1 MVPAEDAGTGGQ
13 TAAEGCE
20 QQKVAVPDFPGL
32 HRFRQREGGRG
43 RGGVAGMVDVDAV
56 AQAVD
61 ILQQV
66 SLIPTKELSSII
78 KDSQA
83 QQLRI
88 GGMEAEHVPVQITFG
103 DAE

>member
-1 MVPAEDAGTGGQ
+1 
-13 TAAEGCE
+13 
-20 QQKVAVPDFPGL
+20 
-32 HRFRQREGGRG
+32 
-43 RGGVAGMVDVDAV
+43 MVDVDAV

-88 GGMEAEHVPVQITFG
+88 GGMEAEHVPVQISFG